1 MTLAD
6 SDLKRELVRF
16 TELRTLAPAPQI
28 PSWISIHLSTNVSG
42 KSYQRWKKRIMD
54 NPAWERRSPNIRLAW
69 GNAAGSFD
77 KHQEGKRHV
86 S

>member
-16 TELRTLAPAPQI
+16 TELRTFTPAPQI
-28 PSWISIHLSTNVSG
+28 QPRVTIDASTNVIGQASH
-42 KSYQRWKKRIMD
+42 RWKKRIMD

-69 GNAAGSFD
+69 GNSAGSFD
-77 KHQEGKRHV
+77 KHREGKRHV